1 VTTALAGGYAT
12 ELAALRDRRRE
23 HASTAD
29 PASPTAVSEALTLRH
44 REVML
49 TGGRPADLLELAAD
63 ADAALARF
71 PTWPDLR
78 LLRGGLALAV
88 HRPDLARAQL
98 AAVPDVIDQPP
109 GRVLAADIAVFDGDY
124 RAARAGYE
132 RAAREDPQ
140 WDTSARLAAL
150 AVATGDA
157 AEADALYVE
166 AEDDLT
172 VKQLRAFAWVRVQ
185 RGDLARALGDL
196 DGAEHLYAGADRAFP
211 GWWYV
216 AAHRAALALAAG
228 RAGEAVDGYRAV
240 LAEVDRP
247 EFREALGTALAA
259 VGRADDAAAC
269 HARALAEYTASA
281 GRGEVHYLHHLAAF
295 CADVVPDP
303 PAAVRW
309 AERDAGIRRN
319 GSTLSLLGWCLF
331 RAGRVEEARDAV
343 AEAFAL
349 GAGDPVLRSRARQIG
364 KHVAADVPEREESRP

>member
-1 VTTALAGGYAT
+1 MTTGLAVGYAA
-12 ELAALRDRRRE
+12 ELASLRDRRRA
-23 HASTAD
+23 HAATAD

-49 TGGRPADLLELAAD
+49 TGGRPADLLDLAAD
-63 ADAALARF
+63 VDDAMARF

-98 AAVPDVIDQPP
+98 AAVPDLTDQPP
-109 GRVLAADIAVFDGDY
+109 GRVLAADIAVFDGDH

-132 RAAREDPQ
+132 RAVREDPQ
-140 WDTSARLAAL
+140 WDTTARLAAL
-150 AVATGDA
+150 AVATGEV
-157 AEADALYVE
+157 AEADARYVE

-196 DGAEHLYAGADRAFP
+196 DAAEQLYTGADRAFP

-216 AAHRAALALAAG
+216 TAHRAALALAAG
-228 RAGEAVDGYRAV
+228 RPREAVDGYRAV

-259 VGRADDAAAC
+259 VGKAHEAAAC

-281 GRGEVHYLHHLAAF
+281 ERGEVHYLHHLAAF
-295 CADVVPDP
+295 CADVVADP

-309 AERDAGIRRN
+309 AARDVGIRRN

-331 RAGRVEEARDAV
+331 RAGRTDEARA
-343 AEAFAL
+343 AIAAARAL
-349 GAGDPVLRSRARQIG
+349 GAADPLLQARARQI
-364 KHVAADVPEREESRP
+364 DQQSTRDDPEGWEDRP